1 MVAPQVSNMKKIAL
15 IGATGLDWWVDE
27 KKKSFIDSITPH
39 GYEIHNFV
47 PDFGTHSV
55 ESHVDEAYNAPFIL
69 DKIVEAHEKN
79 YDAIVIDCACDPV
92 VVAGREAVET
102 PVVGARNS
110 ALHLALTLGTKF
122 TIITVQGQSLMRCMH
137 HGVRMEGL
145 ETFLASVRYL
155 KMPVLDIASSSKEAQ
170 NQLREQTKQAI
181 EEDGADVIIL
191 GCTGLSHQ
199 VDIKSIAGELGI
211 PILDPLI
218 VALNTAVLLVE
229 SELTHS
235 KIAYPNPPKKDIKEI
250 PSLEGQFDD
259 VLKK

>member
-1 MVAPQVSNMKKIAL
+1 MKKIAL

-92 VVAGREAVET
+92 LVAGREAVDT
-102 PVVGARNS
+102 PVIGARNS
-110 ALHLALTLGTKF
+110 ALHIALTLGTKF
-122 TIITVQGQSLMRCMH
+122 SIITVQGQSLMRCMH

-145 ETFLASVRYL
+145 EEFLSSVRYL
-155 KMPVLDIASSSKEAQ
+155 KMPVLDITNDPEEAQ
-170 NQLREQTKQAI
+170 NELRDESRKAI
-181 EEDGADVIIL
+181 EHDGADVIVL

-199 VDIKSIAGELGI
+199 VDTKSISQELGV
-211 PILDPLI
+211 PILDPLV
-218 VALNTAVLLVE
+218 VAVNAAVAIVE
-229 SELTHS
+229 SGLAHS
-235 KIAYPNPPKKDIKEI
+235 KIAYPSPPKKDVKEI
-250 PSLEGQFDD
+250 PSLNGKFDK